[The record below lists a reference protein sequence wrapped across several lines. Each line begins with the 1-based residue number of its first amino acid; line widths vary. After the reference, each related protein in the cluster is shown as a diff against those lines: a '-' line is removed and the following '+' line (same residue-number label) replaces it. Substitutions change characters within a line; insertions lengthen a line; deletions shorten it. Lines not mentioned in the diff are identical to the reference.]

1 MKAAHEIMMTD
12 KQIRVNKIFKIIMFS
27 WLLLIALLILSVCLG
42 LCVVTL
48 ALILPNISSVPIVDL
63 ISHMSLRGI
72 MLNAI
77 ICFVG
82 FLLVLV
88 CCLIPM
94 MVIVQPMFSVF
105 SFINVT
111 RLFVVNKPIKRK
123 PIAIIFRVLTVLFGI
138 ALIVS
143 PILLLVQVIP
153 VYTFLRCV
161 VLFFIG
167 SIVLNIFLE

>member
-1 MKAAHEIMMTD
+1 MKTTQEIMMTN
-12 KQIRVNKIFKIIMFS
+12 KQIRANKIFKIIMFS
-27 WLLLIALLILSVCLG
+27 WLLLIVLLIVAVCLG
-42 LCVVTL
+42 TFIVVCAAELIYLDIGSIPVAELGLEL
-48 ALILPNISSVPIVDL
+48 ANGMVWVLMGMLLAAFYGGVPLMSVVQA
-63 ISHMSLRGI
+63 MF
-72 MLNAI
+72 AI
-77 ICFVG
+77 
-82 FLLVLV
+82 
-88 CCLIPM
+88 
-94 MVIVQPMFSVF
+94 F
-105 SFINVT
+105 SFVNVT

-167 SIVLNIFLE
+167 SIVLNIFIE

>member
-1 MKAAHEIMMTD
+1 MSVVQA
-12 KQIRVNKIFKIIMFS
+12 MF
-27 WLLLIALLILSVCLG
+27 
-42 LCVVTL
+42 
-48 ALILPNISSVPIVDL
+48 
-63 ISHMSLRGI
+63 
-72 MLNAI
+72 AI
-77 ICFVG
+77 
-82 FLLVLV
+82 
-88 CCLIPM
+88 
-94 MVIVQPMFSVF
+94 F

-111 RLFVVNKPIKRK
+111 RLFAVNKPIKRK

-167 SIVLNIFLE
+167 SIVLNIFIE

>member
-1 MKAAHEIMMTD
+1 MKTTQEIMMTN
-12 KQIRVNKIFKIIMFS
+12 KQIRANKIFKIIMFS
-27 WLLLIALLILSVCLG
+27 WLLLIVLLIVAVCLG
-42 LCVVTL
+42 TFIVVCAAELIYLDIGSIPLEHIGMEL
-48 ALILPNISSVPIVDL
+48 AIGATTVLIGMVLAAFYGGVPL
-63 ISHMSLRGI
+63 IAVVQAMF
-72 MLNAI
+72 AI
-77 ICFVG
+77 
-82 FLLVLV
+82 
-88 CCLIPM
+88 
-94 MVIVQPMFSVF
+94 F
-105 SFINVT
+105 SFVNVT

-167 SIVLNIFLE
+167 SIVLNIFIE